1 MMLATPMRNRAWSST
16 SSTLFLAGALASAP
30 ASAGDMQLGRPRD
43 RCPREYDFGAVP
55 RRGHDG
61 ERGADA
67 VGALL
72 HAGQPESR
80 RGSLLRHA
88 AAIIRHRQPEADGLD
103 RRGPNHDAPGV
114 RVTHGIRQRFL

>member
-16 SSTLFLAGALASAP
+16 SSTLFLAGALAAAP
-30 ASAGDMQLGRPRD
+30 ASAGDMNLGGPRD
-43 RCPREYDFGAVP
+43 RRPRQHDFGAVP

-61 ERGADA
+61 QRGADA

-80 RGSLLRHA
+80 RGSLVRHA
-88 AAIIRHRQPEADGLD
+88 AAIIGHRQPETDGLY
-103 RRGPNHDAPGV
+103 RRGSNHDAPCVGV
-114 RVTHGIRQRFL
+114 T